1 MASSDIL
8 HVSDADFDTTVA
20 EGVVLVDMWAPWC
33 APCMMQGPILEK
45 VADVLGDK
53 AKIAKLNV
61 DEGQASAGR
70 FGVQAIP
77 TLLILKDGVEYRRFV
92 GVQGEETL
100 VSALNDA
107 LNS

>member
-20 EGVVLVDMWAPWC
+20 DGVVLVDMWAPWC
-33 APCMMQGPILEK
+33 APCMMQGPILER
-45 VADVLGDK
+45 VADALGEK
-53 AKIAKLNV
+53 VKIAKLNV
-61 DEGQASAGR
+61 DEGQAAAGR

-77 TLLILKDGVEYRRFV
+77 TLLILKDGAEYRRFV

-100 VSALNDA
+100 VSALEAA